1 MDKQEAAETLGEF
14 GPLFHHLGARLAD
27 KYKHQPDTLE
37 YFIRTLH
44 SILKTCRD
52 DDRHAILVVIAV
64 VIVDVYHDYN
74 SSISERLVQVITRE
88 DVMSIETLFSK
99 DLSKRRYYLVSFD
112 ADDDTINAL
121 NEEFSQL
128 QDFLQR
134 VPFLWSSGR
143 SDFLDRAEG
152 FTAIKELS
160 CRSSINDD
168 GRSRYC
174 LNVCAFIACAGYEN
188 LPMLFSK
195 HSSYVKNL
203 FLRNIPK
210 VGSYHMVTAVNRLW
224 NQFKLYGCHGT
235 QGDRFILPF
244 LLSRNLEVAATLERK
259 EGLTSRQLMKLVE
272 TAEELLPVMEAA
284 TGAVENSFGDGLDT
298 KLPEHWVIDY
308 VVKDGIVEYE
318 ACEHDYELLGWV
330 YQQCGAHLAATFTEE
345 PVMSDEDLAL

>member
-14 GPLFHHLGARLAD
+14 GPLFHHLGIRIAD
-27 KYKHQPDTLE
+27 QYKRQQETLE
-37 YFIRTLH
+37 YFVRTLH
-44 SILKTCRD
+44 SILKICRD

-64 VIVDVYHDYN
+64 SLLDVYHD
-74 SSISERLVQVITRE
+74 STISKKLFRVITRGG
-88 DVMSIETLFSK
+88 DVSIETLFSDIPGK
-99 DLSKRRYYLVSFD
+99 GRYFLTTLD
-112 ADDDTINAL
+112 EEDHAL
-121 NEEFSQL
+121 NEAFSRL
-128 QDFLQR
+128 QDFLRHTPLLQ
-134 VPFLWSSGR
+134 SSGR
-143 SDFLDRAEG
+143 SDFLDRADG

-224 NQFKLYGCHGT
+224 NQFKLYDCHGT

-244 LLSRNLEVAATLERK
+244 LLSRNPEVAATLEAK
-259 EGLTSRQLMKLVE
+259 EELTSRQLMKLVE
-272 TAEELLPVMEAA
+272 TAEELLPVLEAA
-284 TGAVENSFGDGLDT
+284 TVVAENSFCDGLRT
-298 KLPEHWVIDY
+298 KLPEYWVIEY
-308 VVKDGIVEYE
+308 ATKDGVVEYE
-318 ACEHDYELLGWV
+318 AREHDYELLGWV

-345 PVMSDEDLAL
+345 PVMSDEELAL